1 MIRIAILSALLVG
14 CATVEETKPII
25 ITNKEKDNYIEKVEQ
40 VVSDAN
46 SAISAVAST
55 LDAGVRREILQG
67 QVTRLSGVR
76 EPSVER
82 VGYFRRLVETND
94 LKAVK
99 EDQEK
104 ALKVESETNRLW
116 AIVEEQETEIA
127 IAHAMAENS
136 ENERQREMKDKILWM
151 VSCVGMAIM
160 TAGLLAVAF
169 TPFKTRGL
177 VLVAGGTLAT
187 CLAWIVDTRWFA
199 WVVGVGIA
207 IAMLDGLYILIRWT
221 INRHR
226 QQAPD
231 KSQASSD
238 SSGQT

>member
-1 MIRIAILSALLVG
+1 MIRIALLSALLVG
-14 CATVEETKPII
+14 CATTEPTKPII
-25 ITNKEKDNYIEKVEQ
+25 ITNKDKDNYIEKVEQ
-40 VVSDAN
+40 IVSDAN

-82 VGYFRRLVETND
+82 VESFRRMVETND
-94 LKAVK
+94 TKAVK

-226 QQAPD
+226 QQAHD
-231 KSQASSD
+231 KSQAS
-238 SSGQT
+238 